1 MCFGIKAR
9 LEFDSDPRRLSYRYC
24 KHREALYEENLCD
37 VVTSNM
43 VLLTARESSKCF
55 YDCIDCSTVIN
66 IAILAYVPCDL
77 VRVIAMQGQGW
88 ETF

>member
-24 KHREALYEENLCD
+24 KHREALYD
-37 VVTSNM
+37 VRCGHIEYG
-43 VLLTARESSKCF
+43 LLMARESSKCF